1 MKKIGITFSGGGAR
15 GLGHIGVLKALEEKG
30 IKPSIISGTS
40 AGAVCGALYAAGYG
54 IETIIQISKKT
65 NFFSV
70 KNLLIGKSGLLN
82 MKAFETLIEEHV
94 PGNSFE
100 DLKKPL
106 YVAATDIVN
115 AQTVYFSSGTL
126 SKAIM
131 ASACIPMV
139 YEPIKYKDSYFL
151 DGGILNNFP
160 VEIIRDKCD
169 YLIGSYV
176 NSMSLKLKDLHMKDM
191 IDRSFHLAL
200 SGYLTEKAK
209 LCDLYIAPEDMS
221 RFSMFDMD
229 KANEIIEFSYS
240 YTKTLLQDRDIQKEL
255 Q

>member
-1 MKKIGITFSGGGAR
+1 MKKIGIALSGGGAR
-15 GLGHIGVLKALEEKG
+15 GLGHIGVLKALEEHG
-30 IKPSIISGTS
+30 IKPNVIAGTS
-40 AGAVCGALYAAGYG
+40 AGAVCGALYAAGYS
-54 IETIIQISKKT
+54 IDTMIKISKKT
-65 NFFSV
+65 SFFSL

-82 MKAFETLIEEHV
+82 MKAFETLIEEHI

-106 YVAATDIVN
+106 YVAATDIVK

-126 SKAIM
+126 SMAIM

-139 YEPIKYKDSYFL
+139 YEPIKYQDTYFL

-160 VEIIRDKCD
+160 VEIIEDKCD
-169 YLIGSYV
+169 VLIGSYM

-200 SGYLTEKAK
+200 SGYLDEKIK
-209 LCDLYIAPEDMS
+209 KCDLYVAPEDMS

-229 KANEIIEFSYS
+229 KADEIIDFSYK
-240 YTKTLLQDRDIQKEL
+240 YTCSLLKDNDLVQK
-255 Q
+255 